1 MNYEKDMYIDEDA
14 LDLEWLEQPALMR
27 KYSRTLADLE
37 HEYDEAK
44 EELELIRAEL
54 DRDIR
59 KDPEEF
65 DVVKITE
72 TVIQNTI
79 IMQERYE
86 KGLEKF
92 LNTKHEMKTAR
103 GVISSIEQRKSA
115 LENLVKLHGQNY
127 FAGPAIPRDLREE
140 RELKE
145 KEIQKNIGEKLKRT
159 KK

>member
-37 HEYDEAK
+37 HENDEAK

-79 IMQERYE
+79 IMQERYK

-92 LNTKHEMKTAR
+92 LSTKHEMKTAR